1 MPTGVSL
8 QRYAI
13 QIVSKLPEGEDG
25 RKILLHA
32 LELVDALLE
41 RERPVRPALR
51 LVLPDR
57 EGAS

>member
-1 MPTGVSL
+1 MPTHTSL

-32 LELVDALLE
+32 LDMVDALLE
-41 RERPVRPALR
+41 GERKPPRPVLTLVRP
-51 LVLPDR
+51 
-57 EGAS
+57 EGR